1 MSRFPCRLLLDLPNW
16 LGDWVHALPAVAIL
30 LDANRDGETAFLLPA
45 GHTPLTRLF
54 PAKAVVRPPKASSG
68 FGRNLR
74 GFDVALTFRH
84 STRAKLLLA
93 AVPKAE
99 AWASAGRGSRLLGLH
114 TFSVDR
120 ARHQRHDFDGA
131 LVGLGLAPVD
141 GQPVRLR
148 FPAGA
153 TTTPRP
159 VILLPGS
166 LGPKAKRYP
175 PAGYLEI
182 GRGLTAAG
190 FPVVVVVGPND
201 ASLGRWLARSIN
213 GELFPP
219 EAGLWEVAQALAEA
233 RLVVGNDSGLTHLA
247 AALGSPTMA
256 LFGPTS
262 PARTAPQPGL
272 VLQAP
277 DFAHCGWTG
286 LPPGLVLRVCELLL
300 SGDLQAEGL
309 VSTITVG
316 GGPLAQLA
324 EQGTLNP

>member
-16 LGDWVHALPAVAIL
+16 LGDFVHALPAVEVL
-30 LDANRDGETAFLLPA
+30 LSANRQGETTFLLPA
-45 GHTPLTRLF
+45 GHAPLLRLF
-54 PAKAVVRPPKASSG
+54 PAKALVRAPKASSG
-68 FGRNLR
+68 FGRSLS

-93 AVPKAE
+93 ALPGAE
-99 AWASAGRGSRLLGLH
+99 AWASRGRGSGLLGLR
-114 TFSVDR
+114 TFPVDR
-120 ARHQRHDFDGA
+120 ARHQRHDFDHA
-131 LVGLGLAPVD
+131 LVDLGLSPVD

-148 FPAGA
+148 FPIVAERA
-153 TTTPRP
+153 PRP
-159 VILLPGS
+159 VVLLPGS
-166 LGPKAKRYP
+166 LGPPSKRYP

-182 GRGLTAAG
+182 GKRLAAAG
-190 FPVVVVVGPND
+190 FPVVVVVGAND
-201 ASLGRWLARSIN
+201 APLGGWLARGTN

-219 EAGLWEVAQALAEA
+219 HAGLWEVAQVLAQA
-233 RLVVGNDSGLTHLA
+233 RLVIGNDSGLTHLA
-247 AALGSPTMA
+247 AALGSPTVA

-277 DFAHCGWTG
+277 DFRHRGWDG
-286 LPPGLVLRVCELLL
+286 LCPALVVRACELVLA
-300 SGDLQAEGL
+300 GDLQARGL
-309 VSTITVG
+309 VSTISAG